1 MIELTASVLLVL
13 GAALTLL
20 AAVGFLRFPDVLT
33 RMHAATKPATAGLLL
48 ILTGTAL
55 VHSGAVQVAKL
66 ALVALLQFI
75 TAPVGAHLIGRAVF
89 WSGSPLAERTHL
101 DDGSRSRSGRT

>member
-1 MIELTASVLLVL
+1 
-13 GAALTLL
+13 
-20 AAVGFLRFPDVLT
+20 
-33 RMHAATKPATAGLLL
+33 
-48 ILTGTAL
+48 
-55 VHSGAVQVAKL
+55 VQVAKL

-89 WSGSPLAERTHL
+89 WSRSPLAERTHL

>member
-1 MIELTASVLLVL
+1 MIEAVASVLLVL
-13 GAALTLL
+13 GATLALV
-20 AAVGFLRFPDVLT
+20 AAVGLLRFPDVLT

-55 VHSGAVQVAKL
+55 LHPGTVQVAKL

-89 WSGSPLAERTHL
+89 RSRMPLADRTHL
-101 DDGSRSRSGRT
+101 DDESRLRSGRG

>member
-1 MIELTASVLLVL
+1 MIEAIAAVLLL
-13 GAALTLL
+13 MGATLTLL
-20 AAVGFLRFPDVLT
+20 AAVGLLRFPDVLT

-55 VHSGAVQVAKL
+55 LLPEPYQVAKL
-66 ALVALLQFI
+66 LLVALLQFI

-89 WSGSPLAERTHL
+89 WSGSALAERTHL
-101 DDGSRSRSGRT
+101 DDDSRRRSGRV